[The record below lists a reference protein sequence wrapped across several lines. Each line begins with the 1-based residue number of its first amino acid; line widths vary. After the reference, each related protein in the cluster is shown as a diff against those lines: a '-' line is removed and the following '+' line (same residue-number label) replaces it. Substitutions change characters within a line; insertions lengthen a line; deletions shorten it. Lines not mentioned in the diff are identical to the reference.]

1 MSTKIYLGIDKR
13 GGEQV
18 VAVELDNGDY
28 TVAANS
34 DGDSPEE
41 IKAWLS
47 EHATPGW
54 LYSAKN
60 CWPLRASSEVDSLD
74 LIFEV

>member
-13 GGEQV
+13 DGEQV
-18 VAVELDNGDY
+18 IAIALDSGDY

-41 IKAWLS
+41 IKAWLA
-47 EHATPGW
+47 EHVTPGW
-54 LYSAKN
+54 LYNAKN
-60 CWPLRASSEVDSLD
+60 YWPLRAGSEVDSLD